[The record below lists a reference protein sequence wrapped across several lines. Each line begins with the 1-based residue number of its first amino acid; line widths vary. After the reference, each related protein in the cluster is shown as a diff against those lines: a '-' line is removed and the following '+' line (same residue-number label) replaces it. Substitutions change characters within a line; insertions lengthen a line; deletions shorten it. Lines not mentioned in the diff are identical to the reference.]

1 MKFPKAHCQ
10 TPLTYVFDLDGVIYR
25 GVEPQPHAKETV
37 LTLREQ
43 GHIVRFYTN
52 NSALSREAYSVRL
65 EEFGIP
71 TPVDEI
77 MTSSYATA
85 LYFIEHNA
93 IGKTVYKIGEEGVT
107 DELEA
112 VGMRMIGNGDDPN
125 AHVDYVV
132 VGIDRQFNYDKLAR
146 AQHAILSGAKFIATN
161 EDLTYPTEGGTVV
174 PGNGSLVAAVRAATS
189 VEPVV
194 IGKPHG
200 YALTK
205 ILEMTNTPRECA
217 YMVGDNLATDI
228 AAGNRAG
235 IHSVLVLTGLTTREM
250 ADKAA
255 GELKPEIVID
265 TLAELV
271 AG

>member
-1 MKFPKAHCQ
+1 MEFAKTHCQ
-10 TPLTYVFDLDGVIYR
+10 KPLTYVFDLDGVIYR
-25 GVEPQPHAKETV
+25 GAEPQPHAKETI
-37 LTLREQ
+37 LTLRDQ

-52 NSALSREAYSVRL
+52 NSSLSREAYSARL

-71 TPVDEI
+71 TPVEEI

-85 LYFIEHNA
+85 LYFLEQNA
-93 IGKTVYKIGEEGVT
+93 VGKSVYKIGEDGVSH
-107 DELEA
+107 ELEA
-112 VGMRMIGNGDDPN
+112 VGMKLIRNGDDPD

-146 AQHAILSGAKFIATN
+146 AQHAILSGATFIATN
-161 EDLTYPTEGGTVV
+161 EDLTYPMEGGRVV

-189 VEPVV
+189 VEPFVV
-194 IGKPHG
+194 GKPHG
-200 YALTK
+200 YALLK

-217 YMVGDNLATDI
+217 YMIGDNLATDI

-235 IHSVLVLTGLTTREM
+235 IHSVLVLTGLTTREQ
-250 ADKAA
+250 AERAT
-255 GELKPEIVID
+255 GEFKPEIVID

-271 AG
+271 AE